1 MLILHLKETFYKVH
15 RNLILSRIP
24 RLPLIYHD
32 FDDEDEDE
40 HTLDESLHDVN
51 LMMYWLYHEKL
62 PPRVKIQRAGV
73 LGGMTWDSYKLFKF
87 ATRLSAFELMK
98 CIIRSR

>member
-1 MLILHLKETFYKVH
+1 
-15 RNLILSRIP
+15 
-24 RLPLIYHD
+24 
-32 FDDEDEDE
+32 
-40 HTLDESLHDVN
+40 
-51 LMMYWLYHEKL
+51 MMYWLYHEQL